1 MYTRVVSTARSRT
14 GALVLGAVSALAI
27 VSMVAAH
34 AEPVAMSPAS
44 GATVTSLPAEV
55 TMDASAAMA
64 VTGSSLV
71 VTNGSGAQVNVAA
84 SVVDPANHQRIS
96 VALPSDLPAGVYTVH
111 WTAIAEEDGH
121 ESEGSW
127 SFTYAPVQAT
137 ATATAPAPTATPSA
151 TTTGSATPAATAAA
165 AATATVTATAP
176 TARPTGTA
184 APSTTVR
191 PPSTGMSGDAA
202 AQRSS
207 TATVLLLLTVTA
219 VLVAGTRVMAKGR

>member
-44 GATVTSLPAEV
+44 AATVTSLPAEV

-111 WTAIAEEDGH
+111 WTATAEEDGH

-127 SFTYAPVQAT
+127 SFTYAPVQ

-151 TTTGSATPAATAAA
+151 TTTGSATPAATATA